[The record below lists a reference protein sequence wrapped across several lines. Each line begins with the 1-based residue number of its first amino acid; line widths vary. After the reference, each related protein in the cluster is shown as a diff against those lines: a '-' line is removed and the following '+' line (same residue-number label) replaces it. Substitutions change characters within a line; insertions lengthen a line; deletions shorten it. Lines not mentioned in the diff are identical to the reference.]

1 MAPEGRL
8 RPPFLL
14 PGFLIGPAPRP
25 CYACPMMT
33 SMPTPNGAIG
43 LVGFD
48 GDDTLWKSE
57 DYYRKAEQDYL
68 DILSRYIDVHDTATA
83 RHLLEVQQRNLGVF
97 GYGVKGMTL
106 SMLEAAIEI
115 TERRIAARD
124 LQLILDIGH
133 DTLRHPVE
141 LIDGVHASVSEIARD
156 YPVVLITKGDLFHQE
171 AKIKVANLRDLFPRI
186 EIVSEKDPETY
197 ARVLEEFDLPM
208 QRFVMV
214 GNSLRSDIEPVV
226 TLGGWGIHTPYAVT
240 WAHETQHGVAAD
252 EPRMVEAPTAFDWP
266 QALRAIE
273 AKAAG

>member
-1 MAPEGRL
+1 
-8 RPPFLL
+8 
-14 PGFLIGPAPRP
+14 
-25 CYACPMMT
+25 MMT
-33 SMPTPNGAIG
+33 SLPTPQGAIG

-68 DILSRYIDVHDTATA
+68 DILSRYIDVHDTQTA

-106 SMLEAAIEI
+106 SMVEAAIEI
-115 TERRIAARD
+115 TNQTISARD
-124 LQLILDIGH
+124 LQQMLDIGH

-141 LIDGVHASVSEIARD
+141 LIDGVRESVTEIARD

-197 ARVLEEFDLPM
+197 ARVLEEFDLPI

-214 GNSLRSDIEPVV
+214 GNSLRSDIEPVI

-240 WAHETQHGVAAD
+240 WAHETQHGVADD
-252 EPRMVEAPTAFDWP
+252 EPRMVDAPTAFEWP
-266 QALRAIE
+266 QALRTIE
-273 AKAAG
+273 AKAAQAG

>member
-1 MAPEGRL
+1 
-8 RPPFLL
+8 
-14 PGFLIGPAPRP
+14 
-25 CYACPMMT
+25 MT
-33 SMPTPNGAIG
+33 TSQPTPAGRIG

-68 DILSRYIDVHDTATA
+68 DILARYIDVHDTATA
-83 RHLLEVQQRNLGVF
+83 RHLLDVQQRNLAVF

-106 SMLEAAIEI
+106 SMLEAAIDI
-115 TERRIAARD
+115 TEQKIGARD
-124 LQLILDIGH
+124 LQQILDIGH

-141 LIDGVHASVSEIARD
+141 LIDGVRASVTAIAAE

-171 AKIKVANLRDLFPRI
+171 AKIKVAHLRDLFPRI

-208 QRFVMV
+208 ERFVMV
-214 GNSLRSDIEPVV
+214 GNSLRSDIEPVI

-273 AKAAG
+273 AKAAQA